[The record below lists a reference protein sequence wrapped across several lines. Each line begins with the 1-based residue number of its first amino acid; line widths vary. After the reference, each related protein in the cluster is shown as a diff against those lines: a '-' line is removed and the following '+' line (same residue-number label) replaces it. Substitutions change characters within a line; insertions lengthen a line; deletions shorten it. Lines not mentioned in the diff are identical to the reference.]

1 VRQLTYIEPGRLE
14 WWDVDEPRIVG
25 DSEALV
31 RPVCVAT
38 CDLDAMLVRG
48 STPYE
53 GPLAFGHECVAEVAE
68 ADGLDAG
75 SLVSVPFQ
83 ISCGDCEACRRG
95 HTGNCRT
102 VPRLSMYG
110 FGSFGGDWGGFM
122 SDLVRVPYADHMLV
136 PLPKGVD
143 PEAAASVSDNVTDAW
158 RTVGPPLDDLP
169 GAAVLVVGGAGSI
182 GVYAAGMAVALGAET
197 VDYLDQDEDR
207 LEKARRLG
215 ANAIEG
221 PYPERC
227 GPYPITVDSSADTAG
242 LGCAVRSTEPDGVC
256 TSTGI
261 YFQPETPMP
270 LLDAYTK
277 CVTFHTGRVH
287 ARPGIPQV
295 LSLIASGRLRPD
307 VVTDRTV
314 GWDEAPDAL
323 AEHSSKL
330 VLVR

>member
-182 GVYAAGMAVALGAET
+182 GVYAAGMGVALGAET

-314 GWDEAPDAL
+314 GWDEAPEAL